1 MSAAS
6 AAPLRRI
13 AALPVDARP
22 VVREQVQL
30 LVSKAGWEL
39 SMPAA
44 TDLGHLR
51 RPADRDGLAA
61 WLEAAAAG
69 AEALVLSVDM
79 LAYGGLVPSR
89 FIDDSLA
96 SLSSRL
102 KLLARLRA
110 AHPHKKIYAFAA
122 TMRMSNNN
130 VNEEEKL
137 YWSDYGMAI
146 WKWSYLSD
154 RYAQLGERAD
164 GEGAD
169 LAAAAIPVSI
179 RQDYLDT
186 RARNFAL
193 TMQALDLVAA
203 GVIDRLVLPQ
213 DDTADFGFN
222 IAERRLLEQR
232 IAAGGMGDKV
242 LVYPGADEV
251 MHTLCAH
258 LVAGS
263 EGSRAPLA
271 FYLHC
276 SDPAN
281 VGALRALYEDRPVLD
296 AVRCQ
301 VAAAGARV
309 CDRIDDA
316 DIVLAVH
323 TSGVG
328 QGDWAMQRPLPDPGA
343 LDPAWI
349 DAMVRWHGAGRPI
362 ALVDL
367 AYANGADPAMLGEL
381 AQRLPLAALAAY
393 AGWNT
398 ASNSIGSLV
407 AQCVLERGVAA
418 DKEVLT
424 LRLLEDYLW
433 QSVLRQ
439 AVRLGASEAD
449 FDPARLRERVDH
461 VFRAHANAWAAANS
475 LGYEVADIE
484 LPWDRTFE
492 IGLRLRRSA

>member
-1 MSAAS
+1 MSV
-6 AAPLRRI
+6 PTRRI
-13 AALPVDARP
+13 AGLPVDARP

-30 LVSKAGWEL
+30 LVSKAGWDL
-39 SMPAA
+39 DMPAPA
-44 TDLGHLR
+44 SLGHLR
-51 RPADRDGLAA
+51 RPAERDALAA
-61 WLEAAAAG
+61 WLENAAAG
-69 AEALVLSVDM
+69 ADALVLSLDM
-79 LAYGGLVPSR
+79 LVYGGLVPSR

-96 SLSSRL
+96 NLSDRL
-102 KLLARLRA
+102 DLLTRLRA
-110 AHPHKKIYAFAA
+110 AHPHKNIYAFAA

-154 RYAQLGERAD
+154 RHAQLGERAD
-164 GEGAD
+164 GDGAER
-169 LAAAAIPVSI
+169 AAAAIPLAV
-179 RQDYLDT
+179 RQDYLAT
-186 RARNFAL
+186 RERNLAL
-193 TMQALDLVAA
+193 TVQALDLVAA

-222 IAERRLLEQR
+222 IAERRMLEQR
-232 IAAGGMGDKV
+232 IAAAGLADKV

-258 LVAGS
+258 LVAS
-263 EGSRAPLA
+263 ADSTRAPLA

-301 VAAAGARV
+301 VVAAGARV
-309 CDRIDDA
+309 CERIDDA

-323 TSGVG
+323 TRGAG
-328 QGDWAMQRPLPDPGA
+328 QGDWAMQRPLPDPVDI
-343 LDPAWI
+343 DPAWI
-349 DAMVRWHGAGRPI
+349 EAMTAWHSAGRPI

-381 AQRLPLAALAAY
+381 AQRLPLAALSAY

-407 AQCVLERGVAA
+407 AQCVLERGNAT
-418 DKEVLT
+418 DKEMLT

-433 QSVLRQ
+433 QAVLRQ
-439 AVRLGASEAD
+439 AVRLGATESD
-449 FDPARLRERVDH
+449 FDPARLRQRVDQ
-461 VFRAHANAWAAANS
+461 VFRAHANAWAAANG
-475 LGYEVADIE
+475 LGYEVTDIT

-492 IGLRLRRSA
+492 IGLRLKRTA